1 MKRHFV
7 RLAALAVVLV
17 SSFLARPAEAAAD
30 LVFLCINDT
39 FVGSLTSSNMPIRIN
54 NNMYIS
60 YRYLSRVKPLKY
72 RYDDDVDTL
81 RVYNTN
87 ASLTFDLSKAVTY
100 DQDGKIYSYLAER
113 RGGVLYVPIEF
124 ICRTFGFYYSQYTTD
139 LGSVLRINSV
149 MSRYSDQQI
158 TEANAATMQQIY
170 DNYYKPAEEDPVTE
184 PDQVTPTMPEPV
196 TPPPQTPQTQPE
208 EPDEPAVIRTVYP
221 VFLGEL
227 NRYTADILS
236 VLQLYDV
243 RGTFFVFEDDLL
255 AQADNLRALV
265 GQEQSIGLCVPAEN
279 AAEAAE
285 SLNELLSSLVLRRS
299 RLVCIKEGSEAL
311 SAEQR
316 QALHEAGYR
325 LWDPSVSP
333 QTDGMSAYALGRA
346 AKTSIDGAPR
356 IVCLGLQSDAACASA
371 LETILSH
378 IRSGGS
384 NCVPIEDWTTP
395 VNASGDYT

>member
-1 MKRHFV
+1 MRKV
-7 RLAALAVVLV
+7 PP
-17 SSFLARPAEAAAD
+17 S
-30 LVFLCINDT
+30 
-39 FVGSLTSSNMPIRIN
+39 GTSCW
-54 NNMYIS
+54 
-60 YRYLSRVKPLKY
+60 LKQP
-72 RYDDDVDTL
+72 RKQP
-81 RVYNTN
+81 
-87 ASLTFDLSKAVTY
+87 SLSKAAMKTTP
-100 DQDGKIYSYLAER
+100 GSAAL
-113 RGGVLYVPIEF
+113 
-124 ICRTFGFYYSQYTTD
+124 TSQTASPSTAYALSMT
-139 LGSVLRINSV
+139 
-149 MSRYSDQQI
+149 
-158 TEANAATMQQIY
+158 AASFVAST
-170 DNYYKPAEEDPVTE
+170 
-184 PDQVTPTMPEPV
+184 
-196 TPPPQTPQTQPE
+196 
-208 EPDEPAVIRTVYP
+208 
-221 VFLGEL
+221 L
-227 NRYTADILS
+227 N

-243 RGTFFVFEDDLL
+243 RGTFFVFEEDLL

-356 IVCLGLQSDAACASA
+356 IVCLGLHSDAACASA
-371 LETILSH
+371 LETILSY